1 MSAADKDSRPYDD
14 KGLARH
20 IKKALAVT
28 PPALT
33 ASSTT
38 YKIIK
43 RLFNPTLINTDNIP
57 DQPCLFI
64 GNHSLFAVDGMVLA
78 PAMLVEQKRFLRG
91 LGDRFMWTPQ
101 TEEFIL
107 KQGGVLGD
115 PRVCSAMMDA
125 GHDLLVFP
133 GGAHE
138 ATKTQAQ
145 RYTLQWKERYGFI
158 KMAAK
163 HGYTIMPMALIG
175 PDEFYNHLIEG
186 EDIPN
191 TAIGKLLTKLG
202 LLNENTRPDM
212 LPPIPLGTLGSLI
225 PKPQRCY
232 VQFGQPVDLSDF
244 KGTLP
249 TKRQLSS
256 IREDI
261 SEDIE
266 GMLAELLLL
275 REQNKGSE
283 SLWRRLL
290 TV

>member
-1 MSAADKDSRPYDD
+1 MSAADKDSRPYDEV
-14 KGLARH
+14 GLDRH
-20 IKKALAVT
+20 IEKALAVT
-28 PPALT
+28 PPLLT
-33 ASSTT
+33 ANSPI

-64 GNHSLFAVDGMVLA
+64 GNHSLFAIDGMVLA
-78 PAMLVEQKRFLRG
+78 PAMLVEQQRFLRG
-91 LGDRFMWTPQ
+91 LGDRFMWTPK

-107 KQGGVLGD
+107 RQGGVLGD
-115 PRVCSAMMDA
+115 PKVCSALMDA

-145 RYTLQWKERYGFI
+145 RYTLQWKERFGFI

-163 HGYTIMPMALIG
+163 HGYTIMPMALVG

-186 EDIPN
+186 EDLPN
-191 TAIGKLLTKLG
+191 TTVGKWLTKLG
-202 LLNENTRPDM
+202 LLSEDTRPDM
-212 LPPIPLGTLGSLI
+212 LPPIPTGTLGSLI

-232 VQFGQPVDLSDF
+232 IQFGQPVDLSDF

-275 REQNKGSE
+275 REQNKGNE

>member
-1 MSAADKDSRPYDD
+1 MSAADKNSRPYDD
-14 KGLARH
+14 EGLDRH
-20 IKKALAVT
+20 IEKALAVT
-28 PPALT
+28 PPLLT
-33 ASSTT
+33 ANSPI

-64 GNHSLFAVDGMVLA
+64 GNHSLFAIDGMVLA
-78 PAMLVEQKRFLRG
+78 PAMLVEQQRFLRG
-91 LGDRFMWTPQ
+91 LGDRFMWTPK

-107 KQGGVLGD
+107 RQGGVLGD
-115 PRVCSAMMDA
+115 PKVCSALMDA

-138 ATKTQAQ
+138 ATKTQAK
-145 RYTLQWKERYGFI
+145 RYTLQWKERFGFI

-163 HGYTIMPMALIG
+163 HGYTIMPMALVG

-186 EDIPN
+186 EDLPN
-191 TAIGKLLTKLG
+191 TTVGKWLTKLG
-202 LLNENTRPDM
+202 LLREDTRPDM
-212 LPPIPLGTLGSLI
+212 LPPIPTGTLGSLI

-232 VQFGQPVDLSDF
+232 IQFGQPVDLSDF

>member
-1 MSAADKDSRPYDD
+1 MSAADRDSSPYDD
-14 KGLARH
+14 EGLARH
-20 IKKALAVT
+20 IKKALAVS
-28 PPALT
+28 PPPLT
-33 ASSTT
+33 AKSTA

-43 RLFNPTLINTDNIP
+43 RLFNPTLVNTDNIP
-57 DQPCLFI
+57 KQPCLFI
-64 GNHSLFAVDGMVLA
+64 GNHSLFAIDGMVLA
-78 PAMLVEQKRFLRG
+78 PAMLVQQQRFLRG
-91 LGDRFMWTPQ
+91 LGDRFMWTPK

-107 KQGGVLGD
+107 KLGGVLGD
-115 PRVCSAMMDA
+115 PKVCSAMMDA

-138 ATKTQAQ
+138 ATKTQSQ

-158 KMAAK
+158 KMAAM
-163 HGYTIMPMALIG
+163 HGYTIMPMALVG

-191 TAIGKLLTKLG
+191 TTVGKLLTKLG
-202 LLNENTRPDM
+202 LLSENTRPDM
-212 LPPIPLGTLGSLI
+212 MPPIPVGTFGSLM

-232 VQFGQPVDLSDF
+232 IQFGQPMDLSDF

-256 IREDI
+256 MRDEI

-266 GMLAELLLL
+266 LMLAELLLL
-275 REQNKGSE
+275 REQNKGRE
-283 SLWRRLL
+283 SIWRRLL
-290 TV
+290 IV

>member
-1 MSAADKDSRPYDD
+1 
-14 KGLARH
+14 
-20 IKKALAVT
+20 
-28 PPALT
+28 
-33 ASSTT
+33 
-38 YKIIK
+38 
-43 RLFNPTLINTDNIP
+43 
-57 DQPCLFI
+57 
-64 GNHSLFAVDGMVLA
+64 
-78 PAMLVEQKRFLRG
+78 
-91 LGDRFMWTPQ
+91 
-101 TEEFIL
+101 
-107 KQGGVLGD
+107 
-115 PRVCSAMMDA
+115 
-125 GHDLLVFP
+125 
-133 GGAHE
+133 
-138 ATKTQAQ
+138 
-145 RYTLQWKERYGFI
+145 
-158 KMAAK
+158 
-163 HGYTIMPMALIG
+163 MALVG

>member
-1 MSAADKDSRPYDD
+1 MSAADKNSRPYDD
-14 KGLARH
+14 EGLDRH
-20 IKKALAVT
+20 IEKALAVT
-28 PPALT
+28 PPLLT
-33 ASSTT
+33 ANSPI

-64 GNHSLFAVDGMVLA
+64 GNHSLFAIDGMVLA
-78 PAMLVEQKRFLRG
+78 PAMLVEQQRFLRG
-91 LGDRFMWTPQ
+91 LGDRFMWTPK

-107 KQGGVLGD
+107 RQGGVLGD
-115 PRVCSAMMDA
+115 PKVCSALMDA

-145 RYTLQWKERYGFI
+145 RYTLQWKERFGFI

-163 HGYTIMPMALIG
+163 HGYTIMPMALVG

-186 EDIPN
+186 EDLPN
-191 TAIGKLLTKLG
+191 TTVGKWLTKLG
-202 LLNENTRPDM
+202 LLREDTRPDM
-212 LPPIPLGTLGSLI
+212 LPPIPTGTLGSLI

-232 VQFGQPVDLSDF
+232 IQFGQPVDLSDF

-275 REQNKGSE
+275 REQNKGNE

>member
-28 PPALT
+28 PPPLT
-33 ASSTT
+33 ANSTS

-43 RLFNPTLINTDNIP
+43 RLFNPTLVNTDNIP

-91 LGDRFMWTPQ
+91 LGDRFMWTPK

-115 PRVCSAMMDA
+115 PKVCSAMMDA

-138 ATKTQAQ
+138 ATKTQSQ

-158 KMAAK
+158 KMAAM
-163 HGYTIMPMALIG
+163 HGYTIMPMALVG

-191 TAIGKLLTKLG
+191 TAIGKLLTKMG

-212 LPPIPLGTLGSLI
+212 LPPIPVGTLGSLI

-232 VQFGQPVDLSDF
+232 IQFGQPVDLSDF

-275 REQNKGSE
+275 REQNKGNE

>member
-1 MSAADKDSRPYDD
+1 MSAADKNSRPYDD
-14 KGLARH
+14 EGLDRH
-20 IKKALAVT
+20 IEKALAVT
-28 PPALT
+28 PPLLT
-33 ASSTT
+33 ANSPI

-64 GNHSLFAVDGMVLA
+64 GNHSLFAIDGMVLA
-78 PAMLVEQKRFLRG
+78 PAMLVEQQRFLRG
-91 LGDRFMWTPQ
+91 LGDRFMWTPK

-107 KQGGVLGD
+107 RQGGVLGD
-115 PRVCSAMMDA
+115 PKVCSALMDA

-145 RYTLQWKERYGFI
+145 RYTLQWKERFGFI

-163 HGYTIMPMALIG
+163 HGYTIMPMALVG

-186 EDIPN
+186 EDLPN
-191 TAIGKLLTKLG
+191 TTVGKWLTKLG
-202 LLNENTRPDM
+202 LLREDTRPDM
-212 LPPIPLGTLGSLI
+212 LPPIPTGTLGSLI

-232 VQFGQPVDLSDF
+232 IQFGQPVDLSDF